1 MLQISRKVRGRNGVA
16 TGKVR
21 SRYVQGTF
29 KLRSRF
35 VQGSFKI
42 RDRFGVASR
51 KVRDSFGIIQTESAQ
66 KSRFLSRFLFAVM
79 EILHKFD
86 IGNIVT
92 IYKVMNYNTGKTEK
106 SDFKGTGKQGDSKM
120 VARG

>member
-1 MLQISRKVRGRNGVA
+1 MLQISRKVRGSYGE
-16 TGKVR
+16 
-21 SRYVQGTF
+21 GTF
-29 KLRSRF
+29 KIRSGY
-35 VQGSFKI
+35 VQSTFKI

-66 KSRFLSRFLFAVM
+66 KSRFLSRFLFAVI

-106 SDFKGTGKQGDSKM
+106 SDFKGTGKQGDSKR

>member
-1 MLQISRKVRGRNGVA
+1 MLQISQKVRGRIGVA

>member
-29 KLRSRF
+29 KIRS
-35 VQGSFKI
+35 
-42 RDRFGVASR
+42 RFGVASR

>member
-1 MLQISRKVRGRNGVA
+1 MKV
-16 TGKVR
+16 T
-21 SRYVQGTF
+21 T
-29 KLRSRF
+29 
-35 VQGSFKI
+35 KI
-42 RDRFGVASR
+42 AILITDLGLL
-51 KVRDSFGIIQTESAQ
+51 AQ
-66 KSRFLSRFLFAVM
+66 LEPIFAFFQLFLSQYLFAVM

-92 IYKVMNYNTGKTEK
+92 IYKVMNYNTGKTKK